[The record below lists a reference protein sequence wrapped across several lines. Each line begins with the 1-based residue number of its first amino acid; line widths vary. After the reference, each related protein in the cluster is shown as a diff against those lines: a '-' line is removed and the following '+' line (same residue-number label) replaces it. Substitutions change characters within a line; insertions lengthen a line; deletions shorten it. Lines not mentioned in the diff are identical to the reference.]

1 MKIPSSAMLAP
12 GTALIAGLLGCVL
25 AALFFALI
33 PSRRAAHREGTVP
46 DHPHFWQMLLRKG
59 GQNEGWAVAV
69 LDGAGECLFLC
80 GKAGRYLDDCRARI
94 GPALANLTREGVG
107 FDLRIAISASEH
119 LRVTGR
125 PVGRRAVLY
134 FTPEAR
140 DSAAETQLQR
150 EVAAYSMLIRKL
162 PVAVA
167 AFTADRRLWAFSSA
181 YAELWGLTEAE
192 LERQPFEDD
201 ILDRLREAGRLPEQ
215 GDFSIWKRRQLRQ
228 TIGTRETWHLPGG
241 RSLRVTQH
249 MSAEGKLVQYED
261 VSRQLALEA
270 ENSLHKQV
278 QKATLDTLDEGVAI
292 FGTDGR
298 LVLGNSCFAT
308 QWQLPESVLLRHPH
322 YSEIAA
328 GSSASLGTDGIWDA
342 VAQGVIAAE
351 AASVPAPRVLQRADG
366 RSFLVTLSRL
376 PNGTTMANFLDFD
389 DLERFE
395 AMLAEDRA
403 LTWPSSRK
411 PA

>member
-1 MKIPSSAMLAP
+1 
-12 GTALIAGLLGCVL
+12 
-25 AALFFALI
+25 
-33 PSRRAAHREGTVP
+33 
-46 DHPHFWQMLLRKG
+46 
-59 GQNEGWAVAV
+59 VAV
-69 LDGAGECLFLC
+69 LDGAGECLFFC
-80 GKAGRYLDDCRARI
+80 GKAEQYLDDCRAQI
-94 GPALANLTREGVG
+94 GSALANLTREGIG

-134 FTPEAR
+134 FTPEAG

-167 AFTADRRLWAFSSA
+167 AFGTDRRLWAFSSA

-192 LERQPFEDD
+192 LERQPFEDE

-228 TIGTRETWHLPGG
+228 TIGTRETWHLPSG
-241 RSLRVTQH
+241 RSLRVTRH
-249 MSAEGKLVQYED
+249 MSTEGKLIQYDD
-261 VSRQLALEA
+261 VSRQLALET

-278 QKATLDTLDEGVAI
+278 QKAMLDTLDEGVAI

-308 QWQLPESVLLRHPH
+308 QWQLSESALLRHPH

-328 GSSASLGTDGIWDA
+328 GSSASLGPDGIWDA

-351 AASVPAPRVLQRADG
+351 AALIPAPRVLQRADG

-376 PNGTTMANFLDFD
+376 PNGTTMANFLDFG

-403 LTWPSSRK
+403 LTWPSNRK